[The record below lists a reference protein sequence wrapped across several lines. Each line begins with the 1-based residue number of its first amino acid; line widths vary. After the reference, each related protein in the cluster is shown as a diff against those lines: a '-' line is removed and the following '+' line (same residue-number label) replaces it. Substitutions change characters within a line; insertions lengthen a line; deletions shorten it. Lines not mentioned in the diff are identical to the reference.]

1 MIRIPVSLLE
11 EQHEYVR
18 HQAFKEKCSMS
29 DIIRRAVQEMIS
41 NHGHDEEVKRIKLEM
56 DNDPNQVRWELDG
69 KLRGGK

>member
-1 MIRIPVSLLE
+1 MIRIPVSLHD

-56 DNDPNQVRWELDG
+56 ENDPNQVRLELTE
-69 KLRGGK
+69 KLGGSK